1 MKIITKAVALS
12 LLVSEASCFTS
23 SNIHTNKIMPPL
35 RMSTESSTS
44 TDTAVKVN
52 PRKEGLALQLDDG
65 TRKSHSMAE
74 NTAFVTGFFKGLS
87 NRDSYSKLLTSLYY
101 VYVSMEEEFEN
112 TSEESVKTMDNEEL
126 RRVAAARVDM
136 DYFYGEGWETRI
148 KPSPATKKYVAR
160 IQEIAKEN
168 PKLLIAHQYTRYLG
182 DLFGGQMM
190 GGMASKS
197 LGLSDGKGIDFYKFD
212 DIPNTTDFITQ
223 WYTKLNDLD
232 LTTEEKEAIVDEAN
246 YVFALNI
253 EILEELE
260 GSPFQAMFSL
270 AWESFKEKTG
280 FSWLKKN

>member
-1 MKIITKAVALS
+1 
-12 LLVSEASCFTS
+12 
-23 SNIHTNKIMPPL
+23 
-35 RMSTESSTS
+35 
-44 TDTAVKVN
+44 
-52 PRKEGLALQLDDG
+52 
-65 TRKSHSMAE
+65 
-74 NTAFVTGFFKGLS
+74 
-87 NRDSYSKLLTSLYY
+87 
-101 VYVSMEEEFEN
+101 MEEEFEN